1 MPKTLI
7 KPETED
13 LRGLKKTA
21 AEVGEPQEVVIEE
34 VPQPQKAEEP
44 AAGPDVSLY
53 ARLYEECV
61 RRYGEDKCAVVK
73 QMYSDAVVELARRA
87 VEGELRRRGVEYRGR
102 ICLEI

>member
-13 LRGLKKTA
+13 LGGLKKTA
-21 AEVGEPQEVVIEE
+21 VEEPQEVVIEE
-34 VPQPQKAEEP
+34 VPQVRKAD
-44 AAGPDVSLY
+44 AGPDVSLY

-87 VEGELRRRGVEYRGR
+87 VEEEFRRRGVEYRGR

>member
-1 MPKTLI
+1 MPKVLI
-7 KPETED
+7 KPET
-13 LRGLKKTA
+13 
-21 AEVGEPQEVVIEE
+21 
-34 VPQPQKAEEP
+34 PQKAEEP
-44 AAGPDVSLY
+44 VEKPAAASEEPVGRPAAEPDVSLY

-87 VEGELRRRGVEYRGR
+87 VEEELRRRGVEYRGR

>member
-13 LRGLKKTA
+13 LKKTA
-21 AEVGEPQEVVIEE
+21 VGEPREAAVEE
-34 VPQPQKAEEP
+34 VPQPQKAVEP
-44 AAGPDVSLY
+44 AVGPDASLY

-61 RRYGEDKCAVVK
+61 RKYGEDKCAVVK

-87 VEGELRRRGVEYRGR
+87 VEEELRRRGVEYRGR

>member
-13 LRGLKKTA
+13 LSRLKKTA
-21 AEVGEPQEVVIEE
+21 VEEPQEAAMEE
-34 VPQPQKAEEP
+34 VPQPQKP
-44 AAGPDVSLY
+44 AAEPDVSLY

-87 VEGELRRRGVEYRGR
+87 VEEEFRRRGVEYRGR